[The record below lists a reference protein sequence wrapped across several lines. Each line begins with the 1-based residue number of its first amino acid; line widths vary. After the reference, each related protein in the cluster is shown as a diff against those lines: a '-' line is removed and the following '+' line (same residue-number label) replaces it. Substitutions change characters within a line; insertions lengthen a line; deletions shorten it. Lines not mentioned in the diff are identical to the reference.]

1 MQFSTQYDAR
11 DRVFCNPGDPIHITY
26 AGRYDE
32 KGRVVLEES
41 GRENIYDQ
49 IQSHAESCDIHVLMK
64 RYLNGDATALSQAQG
79 QYLDATHFP
88 KTYADMLNFVNDQER
103 AFMAL
108 PADVREK
115 FGNSFT
121 EYLAAS
127 CEPDFL
133 DRLGIERQLAAEPVP
148 AIPPVEPKPVV
159 KEEK

>member
-11 DRVFCNPGDPIHITY
+11 DRVFANPGDPIHITY
-26 AGRYDE
+26 AGHYDE

-64 RYLNGDATALSQAQG
+64 RFLNGDASALSQAQG
-79 QYLDATHFP
+79 QYLDATQFP
-88 KTYADMLNFVNDQER
+88 KTYADMLNFVNEQER

-108 PADVREK
+108 PADIRAK

-127 CEPDFL
+127 AEPDFL
-133 DRLGIERQLAAEPVP
+133 DRLGIKKEPVVETTP
-148 AIPPVEPKPVV
+148 AIPVV
-159 KEEK
+159 KEETKE

>member
-11 DRVFCNPGDPIHITY
+11 DRVFANPGDPIHITY
-26 AGRYDE
+26 AGHYDE

-64 RYLNGDATALSQAQG
+64 RFQNGDVTALSQAQG
-79 QYLDATHFP
+79 QYLDATQFP
-88 KTYADMLNFVNDQER
+88 KTYADMLNFVNEQER

-108 PADVREK
+108 PVDVRAK

-127 CEPDFL
+127 GEPDFL
-133 DRLGIERQLAAEPVP
+133 ERLGFKPDKPVVTTP
-148 AIPPVEPKPVV
+148 AIPEV
-159 KEEK
+159 KEETKE